1 MTYGLDTSVVVR
13 LLMNEPPELAEKASA
28 FVESAIAEGND
39 FFISDLVA
47 SEAYY
52 VLQKYYGK
60 SKALAISDLKAVAAS
75 PGFAFSPEALSAL
88 NTPEVWKASPG
99 MIDRM
104 IANGYAAK
112 GYVTISCEKSFSKL
126 DLTEVI
132 K

>member
-1 MTYGLDTSVVVR
+1 MTYGLDTSVVIR
-13 LLMNEPPELAEKASA
+13 LLMNEPPELVEKVAA
-28 FVESAIAEGND
+28 FVNSAIAEGND
-39 FFISDLVA
+39 FFISDLVV
-47 SEAYY
+47 SKAYY

-60 SKALAISDLKAVAAS
+60 TKELAISDLKAIASS

-88 NTPEVWKASPG
+88 NTPEAWKASPG

-112 GYVTISCEKSFSKL
+112 GYVTISCEKSFAKL

>member
-1 MTYGLDTSVVVR
+1 MTYGLDTSIVIR
-13 LLMNEPPELAEKASA
+13 LLMNEPPELVEKVAA
-28 FVESAIAEGND
+28 FVNSAIAEGND
-39 FFISDLVA
+39 FFISDLVV

-60 SKALAISDLKAVAAS
+60 SKALAISDLKTIAS
-75 PGFAFSPEALSAL
+75 SPSFAFSPEALSAL
-88 NTPEVWKASPG
+88 DTPDAWKASPG

-104 IANGYAAK
+104 IANGYAAR

-126 DLTEVI
+126 DLTQVI

>member
-1 MTYGLDTSVVVR
+1 MTYGLDTSVVIR
-13 LLMNEPPELAEKASA
+13 LLMNEPPELVEKTAA
-28 FVESAIAEGND
+28 FVESALAEGHD
-39 FFISDLVA
+39 FFISDLVV

-60 SKALAISDLKAVAAS
+60 SKELAVADLRAIADA
-75 PGFAFSPEALSAL
+75 PGFCLSPEAMSAL
-88 NTPEVWKASPG
+88 NTPEAWKANPG

-112 GYVTISCEKSFSKL
+112 GYVTISCEKSFAKL
-126 DLTEVI
+126 DLTQVI